1 MHPRV
6 LTSFLAVLV
15 SLVVV
20 VGMAPAPPAQARTEA
35 PPFEMVFPQE
45 TGPTE
50 FRSSFGE
57 ARSGGR
63 RHKGTDL
70 LAPKMTEVYSIADG
84 VVSYVGTN
92 NLSGR
97 NVRIDHVDG
106 WESIYVHLNNDNIG
120 TDDGRAPWSLTVAE
134 GIEEGAEVEAGQLIG
149 WVGDSGNAEWTTP
162 HTHFE
167 LRING
172 RAIDAYWLL
181 VEAYERAAEEAFQ
194 EMLDELLYEID

>member
-6 LTSFLAVLV
+6 LTSFLAALV

-20 VGMAPAPPAQARTEA
+20 VAMTPPPAQARTEA

-70 LAPKMTEVYSIADG
+70 LAPKMTEVYSIAEG
-84 VVSYVGTN
+84 VVTYVGTN

-134 GIEEGAEVEAGQLIG
+134 GIEVGAEVEAGQLIA
-149 WVGDSGNAEWTTP
+149 WVGDSGNAERTTP

-194 EMLDELLYEID
+194 EMLDELPYEID

>member
-1 MHPRV
+1 VHSRV
-6 LTSFLAVLV
+6 LISAFAVFV
-15 SLVVV
+15 ALVVV
-20 VGMAPAPPAQARTEA
+20 VGMAPIPMAQARTEP

-70 LAPKMTEVYSIADG
+70 LAPKMTEIYSIADG
-84 VVSYVGTN
+84 VVTYVGTN

-134 GIEEGAEVEAGQLIG
+134 GIEKGAEVEAGQLIG

-172 RAIDAYWLL
+172 TAIDAYQLL
-181 VEAYERAAEEAFQ
+181 VEAYERAAQAAFQ
-194 EMLDELLYEID
+194 EMLDELPYEID